1 MAKPI
6 APTPDL
12 KGKEAEKF
20 FKEIANPDFKAVS
33 KEEVL
38 RGKNIFET
46 VMKNTALFTKNAV

>member
-20 FKEIANPDFKAVS
+20 LNEVANPKLNSVS

-38 RGKNIFET
+38 RGKLIFEMI
-46 VMKNTALFTKNAV
+46 MKNSRALENAF

>member
-20 FKEIANPDFKAVS
+20 LKEVS
-33 KEEVL
+33 YPKMENVTKEDVL
-38 RGKNIFET
+38 RGKKIFEIIER
-46 VMKNTALFTKNAV
+46 NTADLKNAYR

>member
-20 FKEIANPDFKAVS
+20 LREIDKPDLSAVS
-33 KEEVL
+33 KKEVL
-38 RGKNIFET
+38 RGKRIFEAI
-46 VMKNTALFTKNAV
+46 MKNSPVLAKNAV

>member
-20 FKEIANPDFKAVS
+20 LKEIASPDLKAVS

-38 RGKNIFET
+38 RGKRIFDT
-46 VMKNTALFTKNAV
+46 IMKNTSVFAKHAA